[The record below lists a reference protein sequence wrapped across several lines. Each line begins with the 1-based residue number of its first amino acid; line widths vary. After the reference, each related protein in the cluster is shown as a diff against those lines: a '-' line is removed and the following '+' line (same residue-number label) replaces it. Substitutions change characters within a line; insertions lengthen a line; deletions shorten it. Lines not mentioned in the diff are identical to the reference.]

1 MSKKDF
7 DREYIQIESQY
18 LEMLENLK
26 DMEKEL
32 ADGLVNPD
40 LLEQMKEIIKP
51 LRTNYEM
58 WNYIKFLL
66 NKPTKKKK
74 EEKYNNQNK
83 KLAAQMKT
91 FKQMKEENSQA
102 LNELQEYRE

>member
-7 DREYIQIESQY
+7 DREYIQIENQY

-74 EEKYNNQNK
+74 EEKYKNQNK
-83 KLAAQMKT
+83 KLMVKMKT
-91 FKQMKEENSQA
+91 LEETKEENNKV
-102 LNELQEYRE
+102 LDELQEYRE

>member
-7 DREYIQIESQY
+7 DREYIQIENQY

-74 EEKYNNQNK
+74 EEKYKNQNK
-83 KLAAQMKT
+83 KLMVKMKT
-91 FKQMKEENSQA
+91 LEETKEENNKV
-102 LNELQEYRE
+102 LDELKEYKQ

>member
-7 DREYIQIESQY
+7 DREYIQIENQY

-40 LLEQMKEIIKP
+40 LLAQMKEIIKP

-74 EEKYNNQNK
+74 EEKYKNQNK
-83 KLAAQMKT
+83 KLMVKMKT
-91 FKQMKEENSQA
+91 LEETKEENNKV
-102 LNELQEYRE
+102 LDELQEYRE

>member
-7 DREYIQIESQY
+7 DREYKQIESQY

-26 DMEKEL
+26 DMEQEL
-32 ADGLVNPD
+32 ANGLVNPD
-40 LLEQMKEIIKP
+40 MFEQMKEIIKP
-51 LRTNYEM
+51 LKTNYEM

-66 NKPTKKKK
+66 NKPTRKQK
-74 EEKYNNQNK
+74 EERYRNQNK
-83 KLAAQMKT
+83 KLISQMKT
-91 FKQMKEENSQA
+91 FEQMKEENNQV